1 LLYRAF
7 EGVQSA
13 VAYMMF
19 MSFALCSTFW
29 CYIFISFASSDKV
42 LPGLGK
48 GLKKISRNQEDGLHR
63 EIEENFVSNSQVGK
77 QLKCG
82 DAISLVNQMMDLIHV
97 C

>member
-1 LLYRAF
+1 M
-7 EGVQSA
+7 
-13 VAYMMF
+13 AYMMF

-29 CYIFISFASSDKV
+29 SYIFISFASSDKV

-48 GLKKISRNQEDGLHR
+48 GLKKISRNQEDGLHG

-77 QLKCG
+77 HLKYG
-82 DAISLVNQMMDLIHV
+82 AAVSLVNQMMDLIHV